1 MKRLDPNDG
10 ELLRHGFGIIHVHR
24 DRPPKVR
31 FGVGYRFFTNDKF
44 GNLPLFGKLIVSG
57 RMTLQQACEESGIER
72 RRGYR
77 MVRGLSEK
85 VGQLKCPCGRVMPH
99 VGNCKGVNG
108 K

>member
-1 MKRLDPNDG
+1 MKRIDPNDG
-10 ELLRHGFGIIHVHR
+10 ELLRYGYSIIRVHR

-44 GNLPLFGKLIVSG
+44 GDLPLFGKLIVSG
-57 RMTLQQACEESGIER
+57 RVTLQQACEESGIER